1 MAAKATCVLVLS
13 FQLCAV
19 ALPYQALPVRPAAPS
34 AAYGTS
40 APEQT
45 AAWIAAT
52 SGYMGTIGTN
62 LGLLA
67 HGRWYP
73 FMANIQNLVWP
84 PLVGGMI
91 EARKANPLVNKKI
104 LKGATDTVNSG
115 KKNSEDSGDSTAS
128 SSPDDS
134 DASADR
140 VSMAAQQAQQQM
152 GTSSMTQA
160 TSVGNIAGANTSS
173 ISSAPMMTAPNNVSS
188 ATQSPPQAL
197 SYGDKLEWIGHPGA
211 DDGSSSASPTAWSL
225 KSHLMQL
232 NKQVA
237 SNSN

>member
-1 MAAKATCVLVLS
+1 MAAKATCVLALF
-13 FQLCAV
+13 FQLCAL

-73 FMANIQNLVWP
+73 FMASIQNLVWP
-84 PLVGGMI
+84 PVVGGMI
-91 EARKANPLVNKKI
+91 EARKANPLINKKI

-115 KKNSEDSGDSTAS
+115 KKNSEDSGDSTVT
-128 SSPDDS
+128 SSPADS

-140 VSMAAQQAQQQM
+140 VSMAAQQMQQQM
-152 GTSSMTQA
+152 ATSSMTQA

-173 ISSAPMMTAPNNVSS
+173 ISSPMITAPINVSA

-197 SYGDKLEWIGHPGA
+197 SYGDKLEWIGHSGA

-232 NKQVA
+232 NKQAA